1 MARKDHMDSIDAG
14 IVNHLQEGLPVCD
27 RPFDAVAATLDLSVD
42 ELLSRL
48 QRLLD
53 DKVLT
58 RFGPMFNAECMG
70 GALSLCAMQV
80 PADRYE
86 DVAAQVNAFPE
97 VAHNYEREHRLNMWF
112 VLATERPEQAA
123 AVIRKIDQATACQ
136 VYDMPKLQEFYIGL
150 KLAV

>member
-1 MARKDHMDSIDAG
+1 
-14 IVNHLQEGLPVCD
+14 
-27 RPFDAVAATLDLSVD
+27 
-42 ELLSRL
+42 
-48 QRLLD
+48 
-53 DKVLT
+53 
-58 RFGPMFNAECMG
+58 MFNAECMG

-112 VLATERPEQAA
+112 VIATERPEQAG
-123 AVIRKIDQATACQ
+123 AVIRQIEQATACQ